1 MCFEISLLGKT
12 LERQTN
18 KSTQKEKNTEV
29 KRCTQK
35 HMTYFDYALTKKIR
49 DKLENII

>member
-1 MCFEISLLGKT
+1 MWFEISLLGKT

-29 KRCTQK
+29 KRCTQIN
-35 HMTYFDYALTKKIR
+35 LTKDMLNFKEKCQI
-49 DKLENII
+49 KKS